1 MISVSSST
9 TKSATGPKSKPAAPD
24 MDPLPQLVFV
34 YGTLRRGGS
43 NHFRMAGA
51 EFVSPG
57 TITGRMYRI
66 DWYPGLVL
74 DDAGDEIHGEVY
86 SVGPDLLSALDVFE
100 GLSAG
105 EVQGSEYR
113 RVQAPVVRQ
122 DSQTLTAWV
131 WEWLGITHESQRI
144 TDGDW
149 LKTE

>member
-1 MISVSSST
+1 MDSS
-9 TKSATGPKSKPAAPD
+9 
-24 MDPLPQLVFV
+24 PQQVFV

-51 EFVSPG
+51 EFVAAG

-74 DDAGDEIHGEVY
+74 DDVGDEIHGEVF
-86 SVGPDLLSALDVFE
+86 SVSPDQLSHLDVFE

-105 EVQGSEYR
+105 EIEGSEYR
-113 RVQAPVVRQ
+113 RVQTTVVQ
-122 DSQTLTAWV
+122 KDSRTLTAWV
-131 WEWLGITHESQRI
+131 WEWLGLTDESQRLA
-144 TDGDW
+144 DGDW

>member
-1 MISVSSST
+1 
-9 TKSATGPKSKPAAPD
+9 
-24 MDPLPQLVFV
+24 MDPSPQLVFV

-43 NHFRMAGA
+43 NDFRMAGA
-51 EFVSPG
+51 EFVAQG

-86 SVGPDLLSALDVFE
+86 SVTPDQLSTLDIFE

-105 EVQGSEYR
+105 EIEGSEYR
-113 RVQAPVVRQ
+113 RVQTTVVQQ

-131 WEWLGITHESQRI
+131 WEWLGLTDESQRLA
-144 TDGDW
+144 DGDW